1 MHMKNDNSGNGI
13 GCGQIQYR
21 RGVAIRVDPEEL
33 ADYLETRKAQLR
45 ALVRITNG
53 EAFAL
58 YNQEI
63 QSDVRSLLTDLV
75 DEVTALIPVAI
86 EEARTQSLTASF
98 SADGRF
104 CNAPKH

>member
-1 MHMKNDNSGNGI
+1 MKNDNSGNGI
-13 GCGQIQYR
+13 DAGQIQYR
-21 RGVAIRVDPEEL
+21 RGVTVHVDAEEIT
-33 ADYLETRKAQLR
+33 DYLETRKAQLR
-45 ALVRITNG
+45 ALVRVTNG

-75 DEVTALIPVAI
+75 DEVTALIPLAVA
-86 EEARTQSLTASF
+86 EAKTKPLSTSF
-98 SADGRF
+98 NLSGNP